1 MSLGEEKLKISLNE
15 AINAWIDEES
25 NTDEWS
31 QLGHITHPDLSTD
44 MANAAFSVLKA
55 VYSSQKYAKSEGYLV
70 DAD

>member
-15 AINAWIDEES
+15 AISAWIEEES
-25 NTDEWS
+25 QSDEWAH
-31 QLGHITHPDLSTD
+31 QGHITHPDLSTD

-55 VYSSQKYAKSEGYLV
+55 VYSSQKYAKSEGYVV